1 MRFILPN
8 LLTLGNLACGSAA
21 IALSYERQW
30 LGFALLI
37 GAALL
42 LDWLDGFVARRLGA
56 ESPLGKELDALA
68 DLTTFGV
75 APAFALYNYLRP
87 WLPVLPYSAEA
98 RFSMVLVPFLLP
110 LAAAWRLAR
119 FNAYPP
125 KSTAFFEGLPAPAQG
140 LFWATWLLGQPSGLW
155 LHPLV
160 WNSLVLGI
168 SLSMIS
174 RWPCLSLKTRQN
186 LLPLL
191 LWASA
196 GGVILGFLSLSIAL
210 VALLLGYLALSA
222 VLAYSRQRRSP

>member
-21 IALSYERQW
+21 IALSYEREW

-37 GAALL
+37 GGALL
-42 LDWLDGFVARRLGA
+42 LDWLDGFVARQLRA

-68 DLTTFGV
+68 DLATFGV

-87 WLPVLPYSAEA
+87 WLPELTYAAEA
-98 RFSMVLVPFLLP
+98 RFTMILMPFILP

-119 FNAYPP
+119 FNAFPT
-125 KSTAFFEGLPAPAQG
+125 KSTAFFEGLPTPAQG
-140 LFWATWLLGQPSGLW
+140 LFWAAWLLSRPSGIW
-155 LHPLV
+155 LHPIV
-160 WNSLVLGI
+160 WNSLILGI

-196 GGVILGFLSLSIAL
+196 GGLILSRFSLSMAL
-210 VALLLGYLALSA
+210 VALLLGYLGISGL
-222 VLAYSRQRRSP
+222 LAYSRQRRSP